1 MARLEGILT
10 RRRMPLLAQVSAA
23 ACIAALLT
31 SCNQHA
37 GPEQSTQVVAKVND
51 NEITLGELQAA
62 VDASG
67 ADTNTLVD
75 SLIDEELLVQSALAN
90 HLDRDP
96 TVAQQIERARRQIL
110 ARAFEER
117 SVLPHTE
124 ISADAY
130 REYYRT
136 NPALFA
142 HRQIYRTLTFSI
154 ARTELTDALR
164 NALDH
169 ARSAIDVRQL
179 LDRHRVA
186 FEAVETTRPA
196 EDIPIDI
203 LAQLAQAAIGDVL
216 IAAPAREPHALLICV
231 VDMQDSPIDLEQARP
246 QITQHM
252 TDARNREIV
261 ARYMQRARSQARI
274 SYTDAGA
281 VAASAGNADKREASA
296 LE

>member
-1 MARLEGILT
+1 MPRFAR
-10 RRRMPLLAQVSAA
+10 ASAA
-23 ACIAALLT
+23 ACFAALLS
-31 SCNQHA
+31 SCNQHTEP
-37 GPEQSTQVVAKVND
+37 GHSTQVVAKVND
-51 NEITLGELQAA
+51 NEITLDELHAA
-62 VDASG
+62 VDAIG

-96 TVAQQIERARRQIL
+96 TVVQQIERARRQIL
-110 ARAFEER
+110 ARAYEER

-136 NPALFA
+136 NPALFS
-142 HRQIYRTLTFSI
+142 HRRIYRTLTFSI
-154 ARTELTDALR
+154 PRTELTHTLR

-196 EDIPIDI
+196 EEIPNDI

-216 IAAPAREPHALLICV
+216 IAAPAREPRALLICV
-231 VDMQDSPIDLEQARP
+231 VDMQDSPIDFEQARP

-252 TDARNREIV
+252 TDARNRESV

-274 SYTDAGA
+274 SYPGSGAAA
-281 VAASAGNADKREASA
+281 VAASAGKADTREASA